1 MQVISFLGNIMKEIE
16 KMRQGKL
23 YSPFLLE
30 EDSWKQIRQALKEFN
45 QSDYWMDAKP
55 LEKLRSFFRQSYPD
69 LALIPPFYCDHGKN
83 ISIGR
88 HFQGNTGIVILDEA
102 PVTIGDHVFMGPNVS
117 LYTPIHP
124 FSFAI
129 RNKDLEL
136 ARPIVIEDS
145 VWIAGNVVING
156 GVTIKKGSV
165 IGSGSVVT
173 RDIPEGVFAAGN
185 PCRVIRKIDAKEE
198 AVWQQLYKEYI
209 HG

>member
-1 MQVISFLGNIMKEIE
+1 MKEIE

-23 YSPFLLE
+23 YNPFLLE

-45 QSDYWMDAKP
+45 QSDYWTDAKP
-55 LEKLRSFFRQSYPD
+55 LEKLRSFFHHSYPD

-102 PVTIGDHVFMGPNVS
+102 TVTIGNHVFMGPNVS

-173 RDIPEGVFAAGN
+173 HDIPEGVFAAGN
-185 PCRVIRKIDAKEE
+185 PCRVIRKIDEKEE